1 MSCPQSQIPKLYWTK
16 SEGGRTVSFD
26 GIPFSVERVSV
37 LDCQY
42 GHKYYKEKK
51 EKENVKKRLRLQGT
65 RKIGC
70 HASIK
75 IHTYTIYPDF
85 QLTSRETS
93 GASKHRLRQRK
104 EEKLRAARE
113 AIAMGRAKQIERNF
127 VSLPTEEA
135 HTCHPVGQ
143 AASFCQRIHPIIL
156 QKISELVSSGIV
168 ETKEVQKALNHYVKH
183 PPK

>member
-1 MSCPQSQIPKLYWTK
+1 M
-16 SEGGRTVSFD
+16 
-26 GIPFSVERVSV
+26 
-37 LDCQY
+37 
-42 GHKYYKEKK
+42 
-51 EKENVKKRLRLQGT
+51 QGT

-104 EEKLRAARE
+104 EETLKAARE
-113 AIAMGRAKQIERNF
+113 AIAMGRAKQIQRHF

-183 PPK
+183 ATLPR